1 MKRILLLGM
10 LAIASLSYSQWGY
23 DKMINEDGPYP
34 IAYTKDLEK
43 GNYMKMEAVGGKIV
57 LYIQDGFDAP
67 DAYVSAIFVT
77 PTGNYEVKFH
87 GITKDDGNI
96 MQLETNL
103 ADAYYLT
110 YFKQASKVA
119 FKLVFTDYED
129 MYYVFN
135 MRYSASAFNFMY
147 NNRWL

>member
-1 MKRILLLGM
+1 
-10 LAIASLSYSQWGY
+10 
-23 DKMINEDGPYP
+23 MINEDGPYP

-103 ADAYYLT
+103 ADAYYLN
-110 YFKQASKVA
+110 YFKQTLLSKICLSKISTNHSVSNKVT
-119 FKLVFTDYED
+119 KLILNIGSKFG
-129 MYYVFN
+129 
-135 MRYSASAFNFMY
+135 SSKISSS
-147 NNRWL
+147 